1 MLEAIKACEYVMIDA
16 DPTLKQDKQ
25 FVLQAIQA
33 NPNVYLGEEW
43 KDDVDIKKAIIR
55 EKEQREKSKTEQAS
69 LSTNQTVPNT
79 LDSEVLAE
87 KIVADMVNG
96 LKNTNGGMSEET
108 NHSSKAK

>member
-1 MLEAIKACEYVMIDA
+1 M
-16 DPTLKQDKQ
+16 
-25 FVLQAIQA
+25 QAIQA

-69 LSTNQTVPNT
+69 LSINQTVPNT